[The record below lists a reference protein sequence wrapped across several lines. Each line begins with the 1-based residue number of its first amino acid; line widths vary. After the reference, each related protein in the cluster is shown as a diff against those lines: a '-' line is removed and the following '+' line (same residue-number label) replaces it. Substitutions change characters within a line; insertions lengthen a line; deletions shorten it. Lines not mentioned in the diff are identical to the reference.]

1 MSDCNKFRFFGTE
14 DFDYSRCKE
23 CKHYVF
29 DAGSYYCNRM
39 MKDSYITNR
48 SIPTGNRK
56 EDWH

>member
-1 MSDCNKFRFFGTE
+1 MSDCNKFRSFGTE

-56 EDWH
+56 ED